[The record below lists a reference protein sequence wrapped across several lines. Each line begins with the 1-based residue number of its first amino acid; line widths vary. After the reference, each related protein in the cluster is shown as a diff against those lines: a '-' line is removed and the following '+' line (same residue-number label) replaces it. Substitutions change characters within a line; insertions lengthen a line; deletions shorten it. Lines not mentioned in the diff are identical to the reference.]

1 MKKLKI
7 CGGRPLWGEVEIG
20 GCKNAALPILFAT
33 VLLRDCSRIEN
44 LPRILDVERTL
55 DILRSMGARII
66 WEDTHTALIDTRDL
80 QDVTPEGALVSAFRA
95 SSYLLGAG
103 LGRFGHAR
111 ITLPGGC
118 RIGARPLNLH
128 TMALS
133 ALGAEITELQD
144 GIYAEATVL
153 SGAEIHFAQPS
164 VGATV
169 NAILAAVSAE
179 GDSRITGAARE
190 PHIEDFCR
198 FLNKAGAEIL
208 GAGESEL
215 RIRGGKKLRG
225 VSHRVMPDPTE
236 AGTFLSAVGITG
248 GEVTLKNIVRND
260 LLPITEPLSSIG
272 LDLTYFPDGLR
283 ASRCRALSPFSLVA
297 APHPGFPTDM
307 HPQMTAL
314 ASFVTGDSEIRDT
327 VFCDRFGYVGELRRM
342 GAELAV
348 ASGCVRVSGGRPL
361 SGADVTALDLR
372 AGAAL
377 TVAALGVDGV
387 SEIQNAEMLE
397 RGYEDFAT
405 KLKKIGASV
414 DFV

>member
-7 CGGRPLWGEVEIG
+7 RGGQPLLGEVEIG

-33 VLLRDCSRIEN
+33 ILLRDCSRIEN

-55 DILRSMGARII
+55 DILRSMGAHIT
-66 WEDTHTALIDTRDL
+66 WEDTHTALIDTRELRDI
-80 QDVTPEGALVSAFRA
+80 TPDGELVSAFRA

-133 ALGAEITELQD
+133 ALGAKITE
-144 GIYAEATVL
+144 GHGEIYAEASAL
-153 SGAEIHFAQPS
+153 SGAEIHFAPPS

-169 NAILAAVSAE
+169 NAILAAVFAE
-179 GDSRITGAARE
+179 GESRITGAARE
-190 PHIEDFCR
+190 PHIVDLCR

-215 RIRGGKKLRG
+215 RIRGVKKLRG
-225 VSHRVMPDPTE
+225 VCHRVMPDPTE
-236 AGTFLSAVGITG
+236 AGTFLSALGVTG
-248 GEVTLKNIVRND
+248 GELLLLNVVPGD
-260 LLPITEPLSSIG
+260 LAPIAEPLSSIG
-272 LDLTYFPDGLR
+272 LAFDYLPEGLR
-283 ASRCRALSPFSLVA
+283 ALRHSSLSPFSLVA
-297 APHPGFPTDM
+297 EPHPGFPTDM

-314 ASFVTGDSEIRDT
+314 ASFISGVSEIRDT

-342 GAELAV
+342 GAELSV
-348 ASGCVRVSGGRPL
+348 SSGCVRICGGTPL
-361 SGADVTALDLR
+361 SGAEVTALDLR

-377 TVAALGVDGV
+377 AVAALGARGA

-397 RGYEDFAT
+397 RGYEDFAA
-405 KLKKIGASV
+405 KLKKVGASV
-414 DFV
+414 EFL